1 MFWML
6 LTVYNGVN
14 CVTRWYFIMLAYS
27 FKSKTKVQ
35 FLLAVSVCNGK
46 ICKTAPWTAAL
57 WNLSNDWIQ
66 IDLKFCSTVHFIG
79 SKRGYNEHV
88 KLLQTSMNLGF
99 PAKTHSLSESI
110 IQYVQSEI
118 TDDQKIGTTQ
128 CQEAPH
134 HAWLTHFKQRGG
146 SPKRISRDCQSP
158 PVMIIPETNEGNN

>member
-1 MFWML
+1 
-6 LTVYNGVN
+6 
-14 CVTRWYFIMLAYS
+14 MLAYS

-35 FLLAVSVCNGK
+35 FLFAVSVSNGR
-46 ICKTAPWTAAL
+46 ICKTAPRTAPL

-66 IDLKFCSTVHFIG
+66 TELKFCSTVHFIG

-88 KLLQTSMNLGF
+88 KLLQTSVNLGF

-128 CQEAPH
+128 CQEAPPSRLAH
-134 HAWLTHFKQRGG
+134 TFQAKRGLAKKDLEG
-146 SPKRISRDCQSP
+146 LPISSSNDNTGDKWRQ
-158 PVMIIPETNEGNN
+158 